1 MAEERVVSSRY
12 VKLLAIDT
20 SHINTR
26 ILIERNADNWHD
38 VDDFMRICGH
48 MKDVIIYVIH
58 MNYEEKLTYKDYQKI
73 FPNIHWFDYMEDLL
87 GKKQGKIINYREP
100 MD

>member
-1 MAEERVVSSRY
+1 
-12 VKLLAIDT
+12 
-20 SHINTR
+20 
-26 ILIERNADNWHD
+26 
-38 VDDFMRICGH
+38 
-48 MKDVIIYVIH
+48 MKNVIIYVIH
-58 MNYEEKLTYKDYQKI
+58 MNYNEKLMYKDYQKI

>member
-1 MAEERVVSSRY
+1 
-12 VKLLAIDT
+12 
-20 SHINTR
+20 
-26 ILIERNADNWHD
+26 
-38 VDDFMRICGH
+38 MRICGH
-48 MKDVIIYVIH
+48 MKNVIIYVIH
-58 MNYEEKLTYKDYQKI
+58 MNYNEKLMYKDYQKI

>member
-1 MAEERVVSSRY
+1 MVEGRVISSGY

-48 MKDVIIYVIH
+48 MKNVIIYVIL
-58 MNYEEKLTYKDYQKI
+58 MNYDEKLMYKDYQKI

-87 GKKQGKIINYREP
+87 EKNKERL
-100 MD
+100 